1 MARPKADLVAEP
13 IVRARLR
20 HVLPPSRTLEPL
32 VALGRFLMPAYL
44 RVVLQF
50 RRIEVLHMEELVDAL
65 RDFQEGRTRLVV
77 AFRHAYGDESQ
88 LLFHVF
94 DNMVRAWTST
104 HGEPLPRRPHL
115 RVLHDYAVPL
125 WGDAFI
131 RFLLPRV
138 GAVPIY
144 HVKFDPVSLKN
155 IRGILADDPCPLG
168 LAPEGQ
174 VSYRSEILPRIE
186 QGTVRMAFWCAR
198 DLDRAKRPE
207 RTVVLPLS
215 VHYHY
220 HPSAQRKVFAALDR
234 LDALCGRASSPVP
247 ARLRRSPSS
256 LPSMQSRIEAIE
268 TRVLEVA
275 EDFYAKS
282 YGFKPTRPTPSAIP
296 AADEGA
302 DRQRRWEALQE
313 VALEAAE
320 DALGLPHHGEDRIQR
335 VYRIRQEGWDRI
347 YPETSL
353 EGLTPLETALAHRRT
368 GEAWYAMR
376 HMEFVDLTFYLDAA
390 YLKGAEGSAP
400 SFDRIVE
407 TVVNLQDLIARLM
420 GGNYSNRPNEIPKD
434 ATIIP
439 GRPIDISARLADYQK
454 DAKKASREATT
465 ELESRFNEGIKEYLN
480 GRQD

>member
-1 MARPKADLVAEP
+1 MAKPKADLVAEP
-13 IVRARLR
+13 IVRARMR
-20 HVLPPSRTLEPL
+20 HVLPPSRIVEPL
-32 VALGRFLMPAYL
+32 IALGRLLMPAYL

-50 RRIEVLHMEELVDAL
+50 RKIEVLHMEELVDAL

-77 AFRHAYGDESQ
+77 AFRHAYGDESM

-94 DNMVRAWTST
+94 DNMVQRWTAT
-104 HGEPLPRRPHL
+104 CGKPLPRRPHL

-131 RFLLPRV
+131 RFVLPRV

-144 HVKFDPVSLKN
+144 HVKFDPASLKT
-155 IRGILADDPCPLG
+155 IRGILTDDPSPLG

-207 RTVVLPLS
+207 KTVVLPMS
-215 VHYHY
+215 IHYRY
-220 HPSAQRKVFAALDR
+220 HPGSQRKVFAALDR
-234 LDALCGRASSPVP
+234 LDALCGRATSPVP
-247 ARLRRSPSS
+247 ARLSRSPSS
-256 LPSMQSRIEAIE
+256 LPIMQERLEAIE
-268 TRVLEVA
+268 ARVLEVA

-282 YGFKPTRPTPSAIP
+282 YGFKPKP
-296 AADEGA
+296 ATGPVADEGL

-313 VALEAAE
+313 VALDAAE
-320 DALGLPHHGEDRIQR
+320 NALGLPHDGEDRIQR

-347 YPETSL
+347 YPEISL
-353 EGLTPLETALAHRRT
+353 EGLTPLETAMAHRRT

-390 YLKGAEGSAP
+390 YLRGAEGSAP

-407 TVVNLQDLIARLM
+407 TTVNLQDLVARLM
-420 GGNYSNRPNEIPKD
+420 GGNYSNRPNEILKD
-434 ATIIP
+434 ATLIP
-439 GRPIDISARLADYQK
+439 GRLIDITSRFADYQK
-454 DAKKASREATT
+454 DSKKASREATT
-465 ELESRFNEGIKEYLN
+465 ELESRFNEGIKEYMHE
-480 GRQD
+480 RQE